1 MKSALAWRGAEAAE
15 PRVAAAGALSLDLD
29 LGRQQPS
36 PRVENR
42 AAAAQ
47 RDIADSGAR
56 ILIIALFSF
65 MAVRIGA
72 DFLATGRLTG
82 LLLLASEALVVVLT
96 VFRRAPAVVDRS
108 VRARALTALSL
119 LGPPLVKPSLV
130 APIAPEVLTVSLS
143 AIGLLVVIGGKVSLG
158 RSFGLIPANRG
169 IVSTGLYRLVRH
181 PIYLGYL
188 ITHVA
193 FVAAN
198 PTVWN
203 IALLVTADIALLA
216 RAVCE
221 ERTLARDEAY
231 RSYQTRVRWRVVP
244 GFF

>member
-1 MKSALAWRGAEAAE
+1 MERDLAD
-15 PRVAAAGALSLDLD
+15 RV
-29 LGRQQPS
+29 
-36 PRVENR
+36 
-42 AAAAQ
+42 
-47 RDIADSGAR
+47 AR

-96 VFRRAPAVVDRS
+96 VLRRAPAVVDRS
-108 VRARALTALSL
+108 VRARVLTALSL
-119 LGPPLVKPSLV
+119 LGPPAGAPASV
-130 APIAPEVLTVSLS
+130 ATLAPEVITVGLS
-143 AIGLLVVIGGKVSLG
+143 ALGLLVVIAGKMSLG

-169 IVSTGLYRLVRH
+169 IVSTGLYRVVRH

-203 IALLVTADIALLA
+203 IALLLTADIALLA

-231 RSYQTRVRWRVVP
+231 RAYQTRVRWRVVP
-244 GFF
+244 GCSELLQPSALSSQLSAFQAKCLSRQRCQLPSDSGM